1 MNNIYE
7 ELITSY
13 IANTIGI
20 AQNFIAPQLAQHLK
34 GNILR
39 LDAADKLHKAGVGS
53 TAKLAHKPAIR
64 KDKIFWLDQ
73 KNNDEHEVAFLA
85 LIEDFITHLNMSC
98 YTGITD
104 YEFHYAIYEPGSFYK
119 KHKDQFRDDA
129 QRQFSMIS
137 YLNEDWQE
145 NDGGELVIYKSSGQE
160 KTSPT
165 QGKTVFFKSNELE
178 HEVLETN
185 KTRLSITGWLKKG

>member
-20 AQNFIAPQLAQHLK
+20 AQKFITPQLAQHLK
-34 GNILR
+34 SNILR
-39 LDAADKLHKAGVGS
+39 LNAADKLHKAGVGS
-53 TAKLAHKPAIR
+53 TAKLAHKPDIR

-73 KNNDEHEVAFLA
+73 KNNDEHETAFLA

-119 KHKDQFRDDA
+119 KHKDQFKDNS

-137 YLNEDWQE
+137 YLNEGWEE
-145 NDGGELVIYKSSGQE
+145 NDGGELVIYKASGQE
-160 KTSPT
+160 KTSPN